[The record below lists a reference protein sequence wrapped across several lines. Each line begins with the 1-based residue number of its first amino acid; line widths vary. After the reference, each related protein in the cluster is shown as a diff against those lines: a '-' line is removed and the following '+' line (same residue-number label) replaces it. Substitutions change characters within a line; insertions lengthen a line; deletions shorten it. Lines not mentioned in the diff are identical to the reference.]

1 MSRDVLTIGSTMRI
15 PLLYRGEYSQWVE
28 RFMNYLEEQT
38 DGEAMINSIKN
49 GDQPLPRVT
58 QVSIAGICD
67 PSWSY
72 GFLGV
77 AAVSCMIC
85 KIDEDRAADLAVR
98 ERHGYYYVGGP
109 DIHFL
114 GQMGM
119 YNERKFWAKFMTFTR
134 MTFRWCRRLELSSFQ
149 QSGWLVE
156 DLDNYHLKELHCSA
170 QCLTQ
175 LRIFKRIRRWR
186 YNLILAESRFKTSC
200 SIIKDKDM
208 MKAQGRLLASFQD
221 LEHEGGDTRSQGG
234 IRFKDNDIKIKIQDH
249 KHIDRLAR
257 HLLIQGLSNDIYSLI
272 DSNKTAKDLWD
283 ALARH
288 MLGSEYGEQNRK
300 AADLYEYETF
310 KATERELLLDTYK

>member
-1 MSRDVLTIGSTMRI
+1 M
-15 PLLYRGEYSQWVE
+15 
-28 RFMNYLEEQT
+28 FF
-38 DGEAMINSIKN
+38 
-49 GDQPLPRVT
+49 DQPRPPEKVNPYPCT
-58 QVSIAGICD
+58 SGIKSISCD

-119 YNERKFWAKFMTFTR
+119 YNERKFWAKFMEVLLKLDLPAHRYSIHTVKR
-134 MTFRWCRRLELSSFQ
+134 SSR
-149 QSGWLVE
+149 
-156 DLDNYHLKELHCSA
+156 N
-170 QCLTQ
+170 
-175 LRIFKRIRRWR
+175 RRIRRWR